1 MENAVRLLS
10 VYVIP
15 LMVAIICHEVAHG
28 FVADRLGDPTARYL
42 GRLSFN
48 PLKHIDI
55 FGTILLPAI
64 LIFSGAG
71 IVFGYAKPV
80 PVDPFKLRDPRRG
93 MVYVS
98 AAGPFVNILLAFI
111 SGAAFR
117 LTGLFSPETMAVVVR
132 EGLHAQPS
140 GPAQMILVPI
150 ALMLVVSTQFNVL
163 LALFN
168 LIPVPPL
175 DGGRI
180 VTGLLPRKE
189 AEAYEKIERF
199 GMLIVILLLFLNPFG
214 IMSRFFGP
222 AIQTMSALFL
232 GM

>member
-1 MENAVRLLS
+1 MENTVRLLS
-10 VYVIP
+10 VYAIP
-15 LMVAIICHEVAHG
+15 LLIAIIFHEVAHG

-48 PLKHIDI
+48 PVKHIDI

-64 LIFSGAG
+64 LIISGAG

-80 PVDPFKLRDPRRG
+80 PVDPFKLKDPKRD

-98 AAGPFVNILLAFI
+98 AAGPGVNILLAFI
-111 SGAAFR
+111 SGVAFR
-117 LTGLFSPETMAVVVR
+117 LIIFFSPETAAVVAR
-132 EGLHAQPS
+132 QGLHAQPS
-140 GPAQMILVPI
+140 GSLQMILVPI
-150 ALMLVVSTQFNVL
+150 ALMLVVSTQFNIL

-180 VTGLLPRKE
+180 VTGLLPQKE
-189 AEAYEKIERF
+189 AEAYEKVERF
-199 GMLIVILLLFLNPFG
+199 GMLIVILLLFLDPFG

-222 AIQTMSALFL
+222 AIQMVSSLFL
-232 GM
+232 GI